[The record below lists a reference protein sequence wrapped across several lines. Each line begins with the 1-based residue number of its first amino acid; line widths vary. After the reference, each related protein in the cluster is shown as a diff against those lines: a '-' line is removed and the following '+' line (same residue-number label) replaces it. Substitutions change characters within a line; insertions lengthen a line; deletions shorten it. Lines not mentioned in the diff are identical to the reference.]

1 MVCPAPTV
9 SIIVRSYNRASKIG
23 QSIKS
28 VLAQTF
34 QDWELIVV
42 DNHSHDDTDAV
53 VYSFSDERIR
63 LHKIHNHG
71 IISASLNLGL
81 SVSRGEFIA
90 ILDSD
95 DWWTQRKLE
104 LSIRRLE
111 SGFDVVHHSMFKVPS
126 LGFVDSGQIPS
137 AIQINRSLDLR
148 NPYDDLFWLGNG
160 LSNSSVVIRKSKLQE
175 LGGFT
180 EDPNCLGA
188 EDYHTWLG
196 LARNGCSFS
205 KLPDVL
211 GYLIFDEDNLW
222 SCSMQIT
229 ALSSIFQEFQR
240 PSTFSNPFPAWA
252 CYSVAMSY
260 LGQNKHRP
268 ALDMFRR
275 ALSAPKA
282 PTRFRRK
289 DMAFRLKAFSRMVI
303 LIAQEWRP
311 FPC

>member
-1 MVCPAPTV
+1 MLCSTPTV
-9 SIIVRSYNRASKIG
+9 SIIIRSYNRASKIG

-34 QDWELIVV
+34 QEWELIVV

-53 VYSFSDERIR
+53 VYSFSDERIS
-63 LHKIHNHG
+63 LYKIHNHG

-81 SVSRGEFIA
+81 SVSRGKFIA

-104 LSIRRLE
+104 LSIRQLE

-126 LGFVDSGQIPS
+126 LDFVDSEQIPRT
-137 AIQINRSLDLR
+137 IQINRSLDPR
-148 NPYDDLFWLGNG
+148 NPYNDLFWLGNG

-188 EDYHTWLG
+188 EDFHTWLG

-222 SCSMQIT
+222 SYSKQIT
-229 ALSSIFQEFQR
+229 ALSAIFSEFQGA
-240 PSTFSNPFPAWA
+240 STSSGVFPAWA

-260 LGQNKHRP
+260 LGQDDRRS
-268 ALDMFRR
+268 ARCSFRK
-275 ALSAPKA
+275 ALSAPIA
-282 PTRFRRK
+282 PWRYLRK
-289 DMAFRLKAFSRMVI
+289 DMMFRLKALLRMAGLSV
-303 LIAQEWRP
+303 
-311 FPC
+311 

>member
-1 MVCPAPTV
+1 MPCSTPTV
-9 SIIVRSYNRASKIG
+9 SIIIRSYNRASKIG
-23 QSIKS
+23 RSIKS
-28 VLAQTF
+28 VLEQTF

-53 VYSFSDERIR
+53 VHSFSDERIR
-63 LHKIHNHG
+63 LYKIHNHG

-81 SVSRGEFIA
+81 SVSRGKFIA

-104 LSIRRLE
+104 LSIRQLE

-126 LGFVDSGQIPS
+126 LDFVDSGQIPK
-137 AIQINRSLDLR
+137 AIQINRSLDSR
-148 NPYDDLFWLGNG
+148 NPYNDLFWLGNG
-160 LSNSSVVIRKSKLQE
+160 LSNSSVVLRKSKIQE

-188 EDYHTWLG
+188 EDFHTWLS

-205 KLPDVL
+205 KLPEVL

-222 SCSMQIT
+222 SYSKQIT
-229 ALSSIFQEFQR
+229 ALSAIFSEFQGVSGF
-240 PSTFSNPFPAWA
+240 PGVFPAWA

-260 LGQNKHRP
+260 LGQDDRRS
-268 ALDMFRR
+268 ALSMFKN
-275 ALSAPKA
+275 ALSAPSV
-282 PTRFRRK
+282 PWRYVRK
-289 DMAFRLKAFSRMVI
+289 DIVFRLKSLFRMAS
-303 LIAQEWRP
+303 LSL
-311 FPC
+311 

>member
-1 MVCPAPTV
+1 MPPSEPTV
-9 SIIVRSYNRASKIG
+9 SIIIRSYNRASKIA
-23 QSIKS
+23 QPIKS

-53 VYSFSDERIR
+53 VHSFSDERIR
-63 LHKIHNHG
+63 LYKIHNQG

-81 SVSRGEFIA
+81 SVARGKFIA

-104 LSIRRLE
+104 LSIRQLE

-126 LGFVDSGQIPS
+126 LEFADSDQIPR
-137 AIQINRSLDLR
+137 AIQTNRSLDPKS
-148 NPYDDLFWLGNG
+148 PYNDLFWLGNG
-160 LSNSSVVIRKSKLQE
+160 LSNSSVVIRMSKLQE

-188 EDYHTWLG
+188 EDFHTWLG

-222 SCSMQIT
+222 SYSKQIT
-229 ALSSIFQEFQR
+229 ALSAIYSEFQG
-240 PSTFSNPFPAWA
+240 SSNPSGVFPAWA

-260 LGQNKHRP
+260 LGQDDRRS
-268 ALDMFRR
+268 ALCMFKK
-275 ALSAPKA
+275 ALCAPIA
-282 PTRFRRK
+282 PWRCLRK
-289 DMAFRLKAFSRMVI
+289 DMIFRLKALLRMAGSIV
-303 LIAQEWRP
+303 
-311 FPC
+311 